1 MAKVDVRCPFCQQTP
16 SVKKHG
22 LGSTAHQRY
31 RCQDCRRSF
40 QLDYEYRA
48 CQPGTKDK
56 IIDLTMNNAG
66 IRDTARALHISIN
79 AVVRTFKKLSP
90 RQVTSLPLDN
100 LHIELLCEV
109 DEQWSFVAN
118 KKQQRWL
125 WYAWEPRLK
134 RIIAHTFG
142 RRNKRTLRQL
152 LALLSRFNVAF
163 WCTDK
168 FSTYE
173 ILPKQKHVASKL
185 YTQRIERENLNLRNC
200 LKRLNRKSLGYSKSP
215 EMHDKIIGTF
225 IEREHYLL

>member
-1 MAKVDVRCPFCQQTP
+1 MAKVDVKCPFCQQTSP
-16 SVKKHG
+16 VKKHG
-22 LGSTAHQRY
+22 LGSTGHQRY
-31 RCQDCRRSF
+31 RCQGCSRSF

-79 AVVRTFKKLSP
+79 AVVRTFKKLLP
-90 RQVTSLPLDN
+90 RQVTSLRLDN

-109 DEQWSFVAN
+109 DELWSFVAN

-142 RRNKRTLRQL
+142 RRNKKTLRQL
-152 LALLSRFNVAF
+152 LALLSRFNVVF
-163 WCTDK
+163 WCTGK
-168 FSTYE
+168 FSAYE
-173 ILPKQKHVASKL
+173 ILPKQKHVASKF
-185 YTQRIERENLNLRNC
+185 YTQRIERENLNLRNR
-200 LKRLNRKSLGYSKSP
+200 LKRLNRKTLGYSKSV